1 MGIESSPS
9 WPARTLSDMD
19 ILSYSKSLINLFTF
33 SPFLTHPNL
42 LRTTTMISFLTLL
55 TSLFLF
61 ATSVLAQ
68 GRPGVTR
75 GQIFFGCYTAR
86 PTGSSTQPAPIQA
99 ANSAS
104 FAGCLVCF
112 ALYYNSTISNIL
124 DELWCALYTPAIWLL
139 ASINL
144 DVLVWIPTPIP
155 WISTNFKRTL
165 SNCSMDIWPS
175 FDHVHDI
182 RNFPM

>member
-1 MGIESSPS
+1 
-9 WPARTLSDMD
+9 
-19 ILSYSKSLINLFTF
+19 
-33 SPFLTHPNL
+33 
-42 LRTTTMISFLTLL
+42 MISFLTLL

-112 ALYYNSTISNIL
+112 LFGYNSTISDDRPIVVPSLHLNCLGTGKHQPRHAGVDPYSNSL
-124 DELWCALYTPAIWLL
+124 DLNKLQTRPVQLL
-139 ASINL
+139 NGHMGVSRPL
-144 DVLVWIPTPIP
+144 LPHTEHRLVGHSPMLGLPLLPIP
-155 WISTNFKRTL
+155 K
-165 SNCSMDIWPS
+165 
-175 FDHVHDI
+175 
-182 RNFPM
+182 

>member
-1 MGIESSPS
+1 
-9 WPARTLSDMD
+9 
-19 ILSYSKSLINLFTF
+19 
-33 SPFLTHPNL
+33 
-42 LRTTTMISFLTLL
+42 MISFLTLL

-112 ALYYNSTISNIL
+112 LVGYHSTISDNRPIVVPSLRPSCSGTGKHQPRHAGVDPYSNSL
-124 DELWCALYTPAIWLL
+124 DLNKLQTHLVQLL
-139 ASINL
+139 NGPTAESRPL
-144 DVLVWIPTPIP
+144 LPHTEHRLVGLLPMSDWPLLPIP
-155 WISTNFKRTL
+155 K
-165 SNCSMDIWPS
+165 
-175 FDHVHDI
+175 
-182 RNFPM
+182 